1 MANHRNRRS
10 STPLSEGAWFR
21 DSHPLAPRRACGGPG
36 FSTIPAQGL
45 SRCLVPAAAI
55 RPGVAWNRIAP
66 SILPYVINDFP
77 AEVAVTVQVDEVQS
91 VPDGFG
97 FHLKASEYTWI
108 TVVFETKD
116 EAEAAH
122 KHAAKAVDGA
132 KALKIVNR

>member
-1 MANHRNRRS
+1 M
-10 STPLSEGAWFR
+10 
-21 DSHPLAPRRACGGPG
+21 
-36 FSTIPAQGL
+36 
-45 SRCLVPAAAI
+45 
-55 RPGVAWNRIAP
+55 
-66 SILPYVINDFP
+66 
-77 AEVAVTVQVDEVQS
+77 TVQVDEVQS

-122 KHAAKAVDGA
+122 SHAAKAVAKA